1 MKTYIYHPL
10 ILLVIILVTV
20 SCENELPFNIKDNPP
35 KLVMNAFIN
44 ADSMTNVLFLNLT
57 GKNYANHIENATVE
71 VHVNGELR
79 ETLRPLPMETE
90 YDKQCRFNITGKFA
104 SGEVVRI
111 DAMTDDGKYHA
122 WAEITVPQRLDKIEN
137 IDTLTVPLTQ
147 NGHTQDYMRYK
158 ITFKDRPNE
167 ANFYRIVVDKQM
179 RLWGYNHEEG
189 GEDYLHWTKHISYSF
204 IGREDIVLTDGQ
216 PSTGDDED
224 NGLFD
229 TAKNI
234 YGVFD
239 DSRFRDTSY
248 TMTVYN
254 DPAIPYNN
262 NYNGY
267 YEGMDV
273 IIRLLSITETEY
285 YYLKALNLVDS
296 DVYDETINE
305 PLRYPSNVHG
315 GTGMIGISTEV
326 SQTVRIRENNPK

>member
-44 ADSMTNVLFLNLT
+44 ADSLTNVLFLNLT
-57 GKNYANHIENATVE
+57 GKDYANHIENATVE

-104 SGEVVRI
+104 SG
-111 DAMTDDGKYHA
+111 
-122 WAEITVPQRLDKIEN
+122 
-137 IDTLTVPLTQ
+137 

-189 GEDYLHWTKHISYSF
+189 GEDYLHWTKHITYSF

>member
-57 GKNYANHIENATVE
+57 GKDYANHIENATVE

-248 TMTVYN
+248 IV
-254 DPAIPYNN
+254 
-262 NYNGY
+262 
-267 YEGMDV
+267 
-273 IIRLLSITETEY
+273 RLLSITETEY

>member
-57 GKNYANHIENATVE
+57 GKDYANHIENATVE

-167 ANFYRIVVDKQM
+167 ANFYRIVVDK
-179 RLWGYNHEEG
+179 
-189 GEDYLHWTKHISYSF
+189 
-204 IGREDIVLTDGQ
+204 
-216 PSTGDDED
+216 P
-224 NGLFD
+224 
-229 TAKNI
+229 
-234 YGVFD
+234 
-239 DSRFRDTSY
+239 
-248 TMTVYN
+248 
-254 DPAIPYNN
+254 
-262 NYNGY
+262 
-267 YEGMDV
+267 
-273 IIRLLSITETEY
+273 
-285 YYLKALNLVDS
+285 
-296 DVYDETINE
+296 
-305 PLRYPSNVHG
+305 
-315 GTGMIGISTEV
+315 
-326 SQTVRIRENNPK
+326 

>member
-57 GKNYANHIENATVE
+57 GKDYANHIENATVE

-137 IDTLTVPLTQ
+137 IDTLTVPL
-147 NGHTQDYMRYK
+147 
-158 ITFKDRPNE
+158 
-167 ANFYRIVVDKQM
+167 VDKQM

-189 GEDYLHWTKHISYSF
+189 GEDYLHWTKHITYSF

-296 DVYDETINE
+296 DAYDETINE
-305 PLRYPSNVHG
+305 PIKYPSNVHG
-315 GTGMIGISTEV
+315 GIGMIGISTET
-326 SQTVRIRENNPK
+326 SKIIHIEKPQR